1 MKKQDTLENLVNYA
15 YLAIGSNLGKKIFNL
30 TRTKYKLS
38 TNGISVVKSSSL
50 YVSKSWPNP
59 KFPDFINAVLFVRTN
74 LSLTQLFNQ
83 IKLIEKSLGRVK
95 TPKNYPRNCDVD
107 IIDFNGKF
115 FNLKNIDL
123 KVPHPRMDK
132 RNFVLLP
139 LYEINKTWRH
149 PKTKKNIVN
158 LLFKLNGDDIRSIK
172 LL

>member
-1 MKKQDTLENLVNYA
+1 MKKQDTLENQVNYA

-30 TRTKYKLS
+30 IKTKYKLF
-38 TNGISVVKSSSL
+38 TNGISLVKSSSL
-50 YVSKSWPNP
+50 YVTKSWPNS

-74 LSLTQLFNQ
+74 QSLTQLFKQ

-95 TPKNYPRNCDVD
+95 TQKNYPRTCDID

-123 KVPHPRMDK
+123 KVPHTSMEK

-139 LYEINKTWRH
+139 LYEINKTWIH

-158 LLFKLNGDDIRSIK
+158 LLSNLKSDDIRSIK
-172 LL
+172 FM